1 MILNVAHFNIALSLN
16 QEPSKE
22 VLCDIL
28 GADYESKWRDIDKAQ
43 RPIEGV
49 QWVFCGQS

>member
-1 MILNVAHFNIALSLN
+1 MILKVAHFNIALSLN

-22 VLCDIL
+22 VLCEIL

-43 RPIEGV
+43 RGFNGFLFGE
-49 QWVFCGQS
+49 S

>member
-22 VLCDIL
+22 VLCEIL
-28 GADYESKWRDIDKAQ
+28 GADYQSKWRDIDKAQ
-43 RPIEGV
+43 RPIKGV
-49 QWVFCGQS
+49 QWIFCGQS